1 MHLAENPVTRVTGQ
15 VRTRALEPRL
25 CTTLHPYALGCYP
38 YYRLLMRITVLTSYR
53 PIGVTRGRRAGHSR
67 QQAELLTPLL
77 GGILLAQLRKLPD
90 S

>member
-1 MHLAENPVTRVTGQ
+1 MQGVDNPVASFFGGGSEAAYAQRIFTY
-15 VRTRALEPRL
+15 
-25 CTTLHPYALGCYP
+25 LHPYTVGCYS
-38 YYRLLMRITVLTSYR
+38 YYRLLVRICVLKTYPPS
-53 PIGVTRGRRAGHSR
+53 GVTSGWRAGHSR

>member
-1 MHLAENPVTRVTGQ
+1 
-15 VRTRALEPRL
+15 
-25 CTTLHPYALGCYP
+25 
-38 YYRLLMRITVLTSYR
+38 MRIFVLTSYAS
-53 PIGVTRGRRAGHSR
+53 PSVTSGWRAGHSR